1 MGISGQLEINKIK
14 LRLGELV
21 TSQRQIQQLMTGFK
35 IMKTKIE
42 KYVDENRNDLWYA
55 RILRDLQTFVSS
67 LGKC

>member
-14 LRLGELV
+14 LMLGELV